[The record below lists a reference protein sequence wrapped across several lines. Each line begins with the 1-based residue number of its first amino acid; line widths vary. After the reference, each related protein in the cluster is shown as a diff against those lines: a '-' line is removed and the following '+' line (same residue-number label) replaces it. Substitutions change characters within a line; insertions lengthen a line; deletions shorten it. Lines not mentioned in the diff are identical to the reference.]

1 MRFILCA
8 GVAAGAATS
17 ALAQVLNRQDEVL
30 GPWVPGSD
38 PLEDALAAYSGAPC
52 CRLAVHTANATETS
66 HLTWSALVS
75 CCHVR
80 ISSCKPDHPMT
91 LGAL

>member
-1 MRFILCA
+1 MKFIACA

-38 PLEDALAAYSGAPC
+38 PLEDALAAYSG
-52 CRLAVHTANATETS
+52 VQ
-66 HLTWSALVS
+66 
-75 CCHVR
+75 
-80 ISSCKPDHPMT
+80 T
-91 LGAL
+91 LLFRQRTLQMPL